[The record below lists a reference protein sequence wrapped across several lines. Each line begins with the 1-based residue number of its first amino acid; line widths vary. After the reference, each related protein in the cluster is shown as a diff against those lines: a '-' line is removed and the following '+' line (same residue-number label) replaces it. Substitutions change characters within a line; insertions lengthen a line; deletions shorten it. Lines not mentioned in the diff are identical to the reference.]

1 MKRLIYTVL
10 LTLAVAYAHAL
21 PMNVKCV
28 GKATQVVNGGDTLFI
43 FKDNIELQSLI
54 GAADWYSTAD
64 ASTPVLTNTAY
75 AGTLDDGGYYL
86 KQGGVVYEPFYVFRL
101 RPEDLSMSVRPT
113 CGNTLLYLD
122 GTTDAYVYTRPDG
135 SAGTYA
141 RTCSVEYNALS
152 WNGEA
157 WADSLVHDSLRL
169 ASTMYLPPL
178 YGGTQI
184 SLCYDAELREKLEL
198 DSVCISDTLQA
209 DSVIAASFMLTS
221 LATARENDPHG
232 NNEMNRPTK
241 QDIITSSTS
250 EDYSGALEVA
260 FFSNPT
266 PAVRFFRWT
275 IYKANEIIATRNDQD
290 IRYTFSEPGSYRV
303 ICAVNN
309 EFCEV
314 DSMEMKVNISE
325 SYLRVP
331 NVFTPDGNGKN
342 DEFRVAYRSLREFHC
357 WVYNRWGKLVYQWT
371 DPAKGWDGTINGRP
385 AAEGAYFYVIRAL
398 GTDAAKDAGYT
409 SKISYNKK
417 KKMNDESIIGVYQL
431 SGDINLLRRK
441 K

>member
-86 KQGGVVYEPFYVFRL
+86 KQGGVDYGPFYVFRL
-101 RPEDLSMSVRPT
+101 RPEDISMSVRPP

-141 RTCSVEYNALS
+141 RTCSVEYNALA

-169 ASTMYLPPL
+169 ASTIYLPPL
-178 YGGTQI
+178 YGGTPI

-209 DSVIAASFMLTS
+209 DRKSV
-221 LATARENDPHG
+221 
-232 NNEMNRPTK
+232 
-241 QDIITSSTS
+241 
-250 EDYSGALEVA
+250 V
-260 FFSNPT
+260 
-266 PAVRFFRWT
+266 
-275 IYKANEIIATRNDQD
+275 
-290 IRYTFSEPGSYRV
+290 
-303 ICAVNN
+303 
-309 EFCEV
+309 
-314 DSMEMKVNISE
+314 
-325 SYLRVP
+325 
-331 NVFTPDGNGKN
+331 
-342 DEFRVAYRSLREFHC
+342 
-357 WVYNRWGKLVYQWT
+357 
-371 DPAKGWDGTINGRP
+371 
-385 AAEGAYFYVIRAL
+385 
-398 GTDAAKDAGYT
+398 
-409 SKISYNKK
+409 
-417 KKMNDESIIGVYQL
+417 
-431 SGDINLLRRK
+431 
-441 K
+441 